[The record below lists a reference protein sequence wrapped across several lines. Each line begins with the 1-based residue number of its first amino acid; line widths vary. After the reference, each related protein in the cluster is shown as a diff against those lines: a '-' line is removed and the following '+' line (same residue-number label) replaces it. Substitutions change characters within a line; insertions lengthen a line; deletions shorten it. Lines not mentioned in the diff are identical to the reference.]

1 VRLTALGR
9 AVVAASAALLVAGIA
24 LGLTPVIALAYSG
37 FAIVGLA
44 VTAVVES
51 PAISVRRAA
60 SPPEVERS
68 APAAVTLTLRASPR
82 RKQRRFTVIESVNGE
97 RRAAAMPALAPGEE
111 TSIVYELD
119 TSRRGTVTAGPMLLR
134 RLDPFGLVIA
144 ERKVSGSCS
153 VAVRP
158 RRHHLR
164 MLPTGRQRDLEGPTR
179 EVSEGSASFHQ
190 LREYVPGDDL
200 RHIHWRTS
208 ARTGTLVVKQLV
220 DTTKPEIVVIVDNR
234 RSAVTETDF
243 EEVVE
248 IAASVLHAAD
258 QDGFPSQLL
267 FADGSQGADGDLDS
281 ADAAAGSHLDRLTD
295 VRTTESDSMLELA
308 EALRARGRSLVFIT
322 GELGAPDLTLLARI
336 ASGFSPAY
344 LVSVTRERRVPLVA
358 PPGVV
363 AVPVASAREFVAAW
377 PAVR

>member
-1 VRLTALGR
+1 MHLTKVGTGLVGACLALF
-9 AVVAASAALLVAGIA
+9 VAGLA
-24 LGLTPVIALAYSG
+24 LGLTAIIAV
-37 FAIVGLA
+37 AIAGLA
-44 VTAVVES
+44 LVLLAITAVVES
-51 PAISVRRAA
+51 PPVGVRRSA
-60 SPPEVERS
+60 SPPEVERE
-68 APAAVTLTLRASPR
+68 APAAVTLEFTPARR
-82 RKQRRFTVIESVNGE
+82 RKQRPFTVIETVAGAP
-97 RRAAAMPALAPGEE
+97 RVAAMPALEAGHVTPL
-111 TSIVYELD
+111 TYEVD

-134 RLDPFGLVIA
+134 RTDPFGLVVA
-144 ERKVSGSCS
+144 DRKVSGS
-153 VAVRP
+153 VAISVRP

-179 EVSEGSASFHQ
+179 EVSQGSASFHQ

-200 RHIHWRTS
+200 RHIHWKTS

-234 RSAVTETDF
+234 AAAVQDAEF

-248 IAASVLHAAD
+248 IAASILHAAE

-267 FADGSQGADGDLDS
+267 FADGNNDVVVDGI
-281 ADAAAGSHLDRLTD
+281 AISHLDRLTD
-295 VRTTESDSMLELA
+295 VARTDRDSLLELA

-322 GELGAPDLTLLARI
+322 GELSAPDLTLIARI

-344 LVSVTRERRVPLVA
+344 LVSVVEHRQGPFVA

-363 AVPVASAREFVAAW
+363 GIGCRDAREFAARW
-377 PAVR
+377 AAQR